1 MDARKVLSDA
11 LIASVIDF
19 FEDDTV
25 IDTLEDVQVL
35 VQIDVSRPRMSNA
48 EEYLAK
54 YYLGD
59 GCLATAVD

>member
-1 MDARKVLSDA
+1 LDAREVLSDA
-11 LIASVIDF
+11 LIASVIDL

-35 VQIDVSRPRMSNA
+35 VQIDVGRPPMSNP

-59 GCLATAVD
+59 GYLAAAVD